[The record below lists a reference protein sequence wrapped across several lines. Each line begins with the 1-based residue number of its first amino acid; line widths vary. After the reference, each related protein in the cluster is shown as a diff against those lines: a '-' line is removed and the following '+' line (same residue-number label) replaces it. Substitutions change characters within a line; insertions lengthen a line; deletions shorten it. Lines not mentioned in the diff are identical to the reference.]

1 MSIGEN
7 IKKARTNAKL
17 TQQELADA
25 ISDKNNSYINT
36 SISNWENDINKPDT
50 EAIAS
55 LCKVLNVD
63 ANYIL
68 GFDETRNKEGPEPN
82 HLEKYR
88 FLLDSDN
95 RLTKE
100 EKELFYKFLEEK
112 HKEIDEK
119 LNK

>member
-7 IKKARTNAKL
+7 IKKARINSRL
-17 TQQELADA
+17 TQQELAEA
-25 ISDKNNSYINT
+25 ISDENNSYINT

-63 ANYIL
+63 ANFLL
-68 GFDETRNKEGPEPN
+68 GFNETKNKDDPEPN

-88 FLLDSDN
+88 FLLDSDD